1 MEVSLEV
8 LGLDVKRKNAGVFE
22 FWSGDLLDDAAFADK
37 NLCFRKAHLPILKSL
52 CI

>member
-8 LGLDVKRKNAGVFE
+8 LALDVKRKNAGVFE
-22 FWSGDLLDDAAFADK
+22 FWSGGFPDGAAFADK